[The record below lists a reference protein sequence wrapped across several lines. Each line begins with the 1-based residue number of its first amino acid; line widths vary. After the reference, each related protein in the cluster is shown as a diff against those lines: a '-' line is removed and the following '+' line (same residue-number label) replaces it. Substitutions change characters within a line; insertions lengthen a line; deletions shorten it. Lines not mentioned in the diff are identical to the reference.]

1 MNKLTLS
8 QDVPLL
14 LAILTL
20 MLLIYLSVKPGTAKF
35 LMWALL
41 VLSILLILFG
51 CSTQKCYPSKKSRD
65 YAVRSWWSKQQSD
78 GYWVHYRQSGFKPQ
92 TAYRFEC
99 KLSSDQ
105 LEKFYDSIAKR

>member
-14 LAILTL
+14 AVILVLLCLLYLTTQKSLFKFTGYVLLILAI
-20 MLLIYLSVKPGTAKF
+20 V
-35 LMWALL
+35 
-41 VLSILLILFG
+41 LILFG

-99 KLSSDQ
+99 KLSS
-105 LEKFYDSIAKR
+105 